1 MDNWND
7 QQLWEQIQ
15 EDNRTAYEFVYRRH
29 LPVIFALVCKHID
42 NREDAEDVTQDVFL
56 SIWEQRK
63 QIVLQKKIFS
73 YLYSVARY
81 KTFRYN
87 RDKGRLGR
95 YQQQW
100 EQFLD
105 QEELAGIPPEA
116 FVRSEILRLE
126 DNMTREIAN
135 LPPQMKKIY
144 ELNVEQ
150 GLNTTQIASQL
161 IISEHTVKKHLVNI
175 KKRLRMM
182 AFRLF
187 SIMPVLLLLLL
198 LLCQ

>member
-1 MDNWND
+1 MQVDDWD
-7 QQLWEQIQ
+7 DHDLWQRIQQDDKAAFEC
-15 EDNRTAYEFVYRRH
+15 VYLRH
-29 LPVIFALVCKHID
+29 VEVIFALVFKHID
-42 NREDAEDVTQDVFL
+42 DRNDAEDVTQDVFL
-56 SIWEQRK
+56 SVWEQRK

-87 RDKGRLGR
+87 RDKGRISL

-100 EQFLD
+100 EHFLD
-105 QEELAGIPPEA
+105 QEQGPGTAPEA
-116 FVRSEILRLE
+116 FLKTEMLRLE
-126 DNMTREIAN
+126 ANMSKEIEE

-144 ELNVEQ
+144 QLNIVE
-150 GLNTTQIASQL
+150 GINTEEIARQL

-175 KKRLRMM
+175 KKRLRTV

-187 SIMPVLLLLLL
+187 
-198 LLCQ
+198 